1 MTAPKITFREVLREA
16 TPRERL
22 QLATGVARAFLPL
35 LAIFGMVSLAGAVAN
50 ELGHPWWVGVAFYA
64 MADTLAGRAG
74 GER

>member
-1 MTAPKITFREVLREA
+1 MTAPKITFREVLRES

-35 LAIFGMVSLAGAVAN
+35 LAGVAMALVAGAVAN
-50 ELGHPWWVGVAFYA
+50 ELGHPWWMGVAFYG